1 MKKITALTAFILI
14 FAMCLAACGK
24 KPDAPTTAATTGAP
38 AETQTTVPATGGD
51 LVGNWKEDVFD
62 SGFIFNADGTGTD
75 TFWDLTF
82 TYSIEGNEVLIIY
95 DTDLYGASRYTYSVS
110 GDTLSMTRIDEEE
123 TSTFNYQK
131 SDMPE
136 TEAETAESEAGENE
150 TAEQN

>member
-1 MKKITALTAFILI
+1 MKKITALTVFILI
-14 FAMCLAACGK
+14 MVLCLASCGK
-24 KPDAPTTAATTGAP
+24 KPDAPTTATTTGAS
-38 AETQTTVPATGGD
+38 AETETAAPATGGD

-62 SGFIFNADGTGTD
+62 SGFTFNADGTGTD

-123 TSTFNYQK
+123 TSTFNYK
-131 SDMPE
+131 KADMPE
-136 TEAETAESEAGENE
+136 TTAETAESETAEGE

>member
-1 MKKITALTAFILI
+1 MKKITALAAFILI

-24 KPDAPTTAATTGAP
+24 KPDAPATTAATTGTP

-51 LVGNWKEDVFD
+51 LVGNWQEDVFD
-62 SGFIFNADGTGTD
+62 SGFIFNDDGTGTD

-110 GDTLSMTRIDEEE
+110 GDILSMTRIDEEE
-123 TSTFNYQK
+123 TSTFNYTK
-131 SDMPE
+131 TAVPE
-136 TEAETAESEAGENE
+136 TEAETSADETESEG
-150 TAEQN
+150 